1 MLVSIVVPFHNG
13 GKAIRNLIYSLL
25 NLSFENEYEI
35 IFVDDSSTD
44 NSSEI
49 VANLTKKVSVKC
61 KYIRLENRRGS
72 FYARNRGI
80 ELAEGK
86 IVAFIDADMIPDRN
100 WLKYLVEPL
109 LDNNVEGVCG
119 KTIPAKEDIIIEAV
133 KVAPSGEELAYGF
146 GSGNVAYRRDVL
158 LAVSGFDERFDP
170 KFRGDTDLGCR
181 ILKAG
186 GRIVYEPRAIA
197 YHPIKEIPLI
207 KLWDYTRGH
216 IHDPLFYKKHKDLI
230 FSSEKIKKTLG
241 STFTQPF
248 IGPLSLLGLMS
259 ISTLGMLITF
269 AYISM
274 LFLLYVVISLIILWV
289 AFFVI
294 SGYKFAS
301 SIPKGRKVEL
311 KLRFKA
317 SIHILLYMLFLLL
330 FRAYGSFKYKQFFI

>member
-1 MLVSIVVPFHNG
+1 MLVSIVVPFHNE
-13 GKAIRNLIYSLL
+13 GKAIRDLMHSLL

-35 IFVDDSSTD
+35 IFVDDASTD
-44 NSSEI
+44 DSSKI
-49 VANLTKKVSVKC
+49 VADLIKKVPVKC
-61 KYIRLENRRGS
+61 KYVRLEKRRGS

-80 ELAEGK
+80 ELAEGE

-109 LDNNVEGVCG
+109 VNNNVEGVCG
-119 KTIPAKEDIIIEAV
+119 KTIPAKEDIMIEAV
-133 KVAPSGEELAYGF
+133 KVAPFGEELAYGF
-146 GSGNVAYRRDVL
+146 GSGNVAYRKDVL
-158 LAVSGFDERFDP
+158 LAVGGFDERFDP

-186 GRIVYEPRAIA
+186 GKIVYEPRAIA

-207 KLWDYTRGH
+207 KLWNYAKGH
-216 IHDPLFYKKHKDLI
+216 IHDPLFYKKHKDII
-230 FSSEKIKKTLG
+230 FSYENIKKTLG
-241 STFTQPF
+241 SKFTQPF
-248 IGPLSLLGLMS
+248 IGPISLLGLTA
-259 ISTLGMLITF
+259 IILLGMLITL
-269 AYISM
+269 AYVSI
-274 LFLLYVVISLIILWV
+274 LFLLNVMLSLIILWV
-289 AFFVI
+289 AFFVK

-317 SIHILLYMLFLLL
+317 SIHILLYMLFLFL